1 MALIFIKQI
10 YCTKQKIKEWF
21 NLLKLSQVLLLF
33 QAQARFLYLQQ
44 FHSCSCIS
52 PYLVFQIRSTWDN
65 SIHSKYKG
73 LFNSTTI
80 SSSKLSLNI
89 SNPGMNEG
97 AAFICILKCM
107 EMKKGNLVGREIIRS
122 LEIILNIHPIGLFT
136 NSPNRLKPLITL
148 LIIFLCWRKARTTF
162 ALSVA
167 NTCHERKWK
176 LISGAG
182 LAYVNCAPVLTE
194 SRQLR

>member
-1 MALIFIKQI
+1 MTLIFMKQM

-44 FHSCSCIS
+44 SHFCSCIS
-52 PYLVFQIRSTWDN
+52 PYLVFRIRSTWDN
-65 SIHSKYKG
+65 IRHSKYKG
-73 LFNSTTI
+73 LFNSITI
-80 SSSKLSLNI
+80 ISSKLSLNI
-89 SNPGMNEG
+89 SNLGLNEG
-97 AAFICILKCM
+97 ASCICILRCM
-107 EMKKGNLVGREIIRS
+107 EMKEGHLIGWEIIRS
-122 LEIILNIHPIGLFT
+122 LEIILNVHKIQFYANCPTRI
-136 NSPNRLKPLITL
+136 KPLITL

-176 LISGAG
+176 LILGA
-182 LAYVNCAPVLTE
+182 VVWCM
-194 SRQLR
+194 